1 MEIIQPAEVEAWL
14 SRMRQGEPD
23 ALASLLD
30 FYRRRLKRMVQ
41 LRLDTRLSARVDPSD
56 VVQEIYLDAAKR
68 VQGYCQEPKVD
79 FYIWL
84 RGLAW
89 DRLMKLQRR
98 HLGAECRTA
107 TLELRL
113 PAESSAVLFKQ
124 LLADQTSPS
133 QALLRDELQQRV
145 RRALTRLSPADREVI
160 LMRHFEDLS
169 NTEVAQALGL
179 SESGATRRH
188 GRAVL
193 RLKEVLLAELPD
205 GSQSHE

>member
-1 MEIIQPAEVEAWL
+1 MDIIQPAEIEAWL
-14 SRMRQGEPD
+14 SRVRRGEPD
-23 ALASLLD
+23 ALAALLD

-41 LRLDTRLSARVDPSD
+41 LRLDARLSARVDPSD
-56 VVQEIYLDAAKR
+56 VLQEVYLDAASR
-68 VQGYCQEPKVD
+68 VQSYCQEPKVA

-98 HLGAECRTA
+98 HLGAKCRAA
-107 TLELRL
+107 TLEMRL
-113 PAESSAVLFKQ
+113 PTESSAVLFTQ
-124 LLADQTSPS
+124 LLAGQASPS
-133 QALLRDELQQRV
+133 QALLREELQQRV
-145 RRALTRLSPADREVI
+145 QRALTRLSAADREVI

-169 NTEVAQALGL
+169 NAEVAQALGL

-193 RLKEVLLAELPD
+193 RLKGVLLAELSS
-205 GSQSHE
+205 GRQSHE